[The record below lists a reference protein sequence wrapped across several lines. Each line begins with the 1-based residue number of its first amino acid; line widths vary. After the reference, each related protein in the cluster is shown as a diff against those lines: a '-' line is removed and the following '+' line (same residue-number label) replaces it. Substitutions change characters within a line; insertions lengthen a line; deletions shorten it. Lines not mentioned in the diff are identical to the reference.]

1 MKNFLLAFLS
11 VAILCGIQSCNSSKN
26 LGKSNAMANET
37 LHQFKWYLAELNGK
51 AYTFMGMN
59 NENSWIQ
66 FSNDGSAKV
75 SGSTGCN
82 RIMGGVEMDG
92 ANHLKFSALATTK
105 MACQGNS
112 EPELMSALSKVNNYA
127 IADTQLLLK
136 QDTTI
141 IARLNGVS
149 AETDQLSGSWELN
162 YISGTRIAFA
172 GLYPDKKPVISFNF
186 AEKAIM
192 GNTSCNGFS
201 SQYSM
206 NGHAIKFADGLKTM
220 IFCEGGGEEAFL
232 NMLKKVNRYSV
243 SENTLNLLIDDVA
256 VMRFGKK

>member
-1 MKNFLLAFLS
+1 MKNFFLALLS
-11 VAILCGIQSCNSSKN
+11 VAILCGIQSCHSSRN
-26 LGKSNAMANET
+26 LGKSSATTNEA
-37 LHQFKWYLAELNGK
+37 LYQFKWYLSELNGK
-51 AYTFMGMN
+51 AYTFMGTN

-66 FSNDGSAKV
+66 FSNDKPTRV

-82 RIMGGVEMDG
+82 RMMGGVDMDG
-92 ANHLKFSALATTK
+92 ISQLKFSALATTK

-112 EPELMSALSKVNNYA
+112 EAELLTALSNVNNYA
-127 IADTQLLLK
+127 IVDSQLILK

-149 AETDQLSGSWELN
+149 PETDKLSGSWELN

-186 AEKAIM
+186 SEKAIM

-206 NGHAIKFADGLKTM
+206 NGNSIKFADGLKTM
-220 IFCEGGGEEAFL
+220 MFCKGGGEEAFL

-243 SENTLNLLIDDVA
+243 TDNTLTFLIDDVA
-256 VMRFGKK
+256 VMRFSKK

>member
-1 MKNFLLAFLS
+1 
-11 VAILCGIQSCNSSKN
+11 
-26 LGKSNAMANET
+26 
-37 LHQFKWYLAELNGK
+37 
-51 AYTFMGMN
+51 MGTN
-59 NENSWIQ
+59 NENTWIQ
-66 FSNDGSAKV
+66 FSNDQPAKV

-82 RIMGGVEMDG
+82 RIMGSAVMDG
-92 ANHLKFSALATTK
+92 ANRLKFSALATTK

-112 EPELMSALSKVNNYA
+112 ESELMSALSNVNNYA
-127 IADTQLLLK
+127 IADTQLILK

-149 AETDQLSGSWELN
+149 PETDQLSGSWELN
-162 YISGTRIAFA
+162 YISSTRIAFA

-206 NGHAIKFADGLKTM
+206 NGNTIKFADGLKTM

-243 SENTLNLLIDDVA
+243 SENTLNFLIDDVA